1 VIDGNGEFSAV
12 AWSGVDERGV
22 GRAGVDAAH
31 SARAAGAR
39 ATRGTRATR
48 ATRASGAAG
57 IHERR
62 IVAAG
67 CDKQKRQAK
76 FWQAHTSRSGASLG
90 GIGRTS
96 QAPTILAVFLMA
108 CSTPP
113 ERRALPDASA
123 ALTLRVDNTSRPLQA
138 WYSIFLHPPE
148 GTDAGGV
155 TADLV
160 VTLVEPA
167 FRCAGA
173 APSGLD
179 ALAFA
184 FEDRVAGARS
194 QIVLARS
201 GPDLGGASGGS
212 GEMVLTIED
221 DRYLGMRDAGVDVAP
236 GGRVAGTV
244 DYQFA
249 GGIAVSGAFEA
260 PHCAQLDFIA
270 TP

>member
-1 VIDGNGEFSAV
+1 MIEQHEMARVLPVIGNVGLDVLLERDGIGPAAQGATGPETERALVAVAQILEQLERRPAPRWRAFGAWEGAEVIVKGVVLLDNDDHVIDGNGAFSGV
-12 AWSGVDERGV
+12 AWGGVDERGV

-39 ATRGTRATR
+39 ATRRAPAAPRPTG

-173 APSGLD
+173 APSGL
-179 ALAFA
+179 
-184 FEDRVAGARS
+184 
-194 QIVLARS
+194 
-201 GPDLGGASGGS
+201 
-212 GEMVLTIED
+212 
-221 DRYLGMRDAGVDVAP
+221 
-236 GGRVAGTV
+236 
-244 DYQFA
+244 
-249 GGIAVSGAFEA
+249 
-260 PHCAQLDFIA
+260 
-270 TP
+270 